1 TVDLNLDA
9 GAPGIQTT
17 LVVSGQGTWSVDP
30 LGNVTFT
37 PLPTFHGDPTPIPY
51 TVSDATGLPSNEA
64 TITID
69 YVPVATSD
77 ISTNNTAGTA
87 VIVPV
92 LGNDTTGDAA
102 VLDTVQIVGTDNPGD
117 PLVVPGEGTWS
128 VDTTTGAITFT
139 PEELSPGVYFTG
151 DPTPIQYTVQDD
163 DGNTSNPA
171 TVTIDYNQSPPV
183 ANADESL
190 HNPAGPVTLLVTG
203 NDTDPNFDLDPSTV
217 DLNPTAAGIQNTL
230 VVAGQGTWSVDA
242 SGHVTFTPESGFT
255 GDPTPI
261 PYTVS
266 DATGLVS
273 NQATITIDYVPVADD
288 DASGG
293 NATGATVTV
302 PVLANDTTGDTV
314 DPTSVQILGA
324 DTGSGGLIKTVT
336 GQGVWTVDPITGAI
350 TFDPE
355 PTFTGNPTPI
365 QYTVEDHEDNV
376 SEPAWVTVTYLT
388 SPPVAVDN
396 SSLGNPAGPVMLNV
410 TDNDYDMDD
419 DLDEGTVQFVGTA
432 NPGESLYVTGEGTWS
447 VTTSGDVT
455 FTPDSGFTGD
465 PTPIEY
471 TVQDLTDLTSNRATI
486 TIDYVPV
493 ADDDSSP
500 NNPTGTP
507 VTIPVLANDTTGDD
521 VNPLTVQIVGT
532 TNPGD
537 PLVVPGEGTWTVDL
551 GSGTITFTP
560 EPGFTDDPTEIF
572 YTVQDHEGNT
582 SAPATVSVDYL
593 QQPPVAVNDA
603 KLAQPAGPVTLSV
616 TDNDSDPN
624 NDLLVGTVDLDPAND
639 GIQTTY
645 VALNEGTWTV
655 DPIGNVTFT
664 PADLGGGVFF
674 NDDPTPIWYTVSD
687 ATGGISN
694 QATITIDYVPVATGD
709 SSTGHTTGAAVLV
722 DVLTND
728 TTGDSVVAT
737 TVQIVNPPAGSTLS
751 GDGKTLTVP
760 GQGQWTVDGT
770 TGAITFTPADLGGG
784 VYFTG
789 DPTPIQYTVQ
799 DDEGNTSN
807 PATVTIDYN
816 QFPPVANNDSSLGNP
831 AGPVTLALPVTDN
844 DTDANLDLVVSTV
857 DLNPN
862 VPGIQTTLSVPGQ
875 GTWSVDPS
883 GYVTFTPQAGFTLDP
898 TPIPYTVSDATGLV
912 SNQATIAIDYV
923 PVASDDSSTG
933 NTTGTPVT
941 ISVLGNDTT
950 GDTVDPTTVQIVGTT
965 NPGDPLVVANE
976 GTWTVNPFTG
986 AITFTPESGFTGDPT
1001 PIQYRVKDAE
1011 GNLSNPATV
1020 TIDYNQLPPLAG
1032 NDVSTGNEPGT
1043 TVTLNALVNDGDPN
1057 GDLDPTTVDLDPSTP
1072 AIDTTLTVTGEGVWT
1087 VDGAGNVSFDPY
1099 DAFTEDPTPISYA
1112 VSDETDLVSNVA
1124 TITVDYAPVASD
1136 DSSSGHTPGDPATVD
1151 VVFNDTTGDTVDPA
1165 TVQIDGTDN
1174 PGEPLVV
1181 PGEGTWSVDPATGAI
1196 TFTPEVGFTGD
1207 PTPIEYTV
1215 ADDEGNRS
1223 DPATVS
1229 IDYTQ
1234 TPPVAVN
1241 DESLGNPA
1249 GPVTIVVVSNDTDVD
1264 GDLDPSTVDLDPT
1277 TDGQQTTL
1285 VVSGEGTWSVTPE
1298 GAVTFTPEPTFND
1311 DPAPITYTV
1320 SDVTGEVSNTA
1331 TITIDYVPVA
1341 SDDASGGNSP
1351 NSTVTVPVLDND
1363 GAGDLVDPTTVQIVG
1378 TPEPGDSLVVPG
1390 EGTWS
1395 VVAGEIAFDPEEDFT
1410 GNPTPIQYTVDDADG
1425 NTSEPANVTV
1435 TYGMWPPV
1443 AVDDESLGHTPG
1455 TTVTL
1460 NIVDGSSSIGS
1471 TADSDTDG
1479 DLDPATVDLDP
1490 STPDRQTT
1498 LVVAGEGTWTVSDLG
1513 VVSFAPESGFTLDP
1527 TPIPYTIRDE
1537 EGLISNRATI
1547 TIDYVPI
1554 SAADTSSGNTT
1565 GTPVTVDVLGNDTTG
1580 DTADPLTVEIVDPPA
1595 GSTLS
1600 LDGKTLTVPGE
1611 GVWTVDP
1618 ATGEITFTPE
1628 AGFTEDPTP
1637 ISYTVEDHEGN
1648 TSDPALVTVSY
1659 DQLPPLAEDDQ
1670 SLGNSAG
1677 TTVTLSAVANDSDPN
1692 DDLDPATV
1700 DLNPSQEGIQNSL
1713 TVTGQGTWTVNS
1725 LGEVTFTPAGGF
1737 NDDPTPIPYT
1747 VSDATGLVSD
1757 PATITVDYVP
1767 VATPDSSTGHDPG
1780 DPVTVD
1786 VLDNDTTGDTVDPTT
1801 VQIVGTDNPGDDLVV
1816 PGEGTWSVDP
1826 LDGSITFTPEAGF
1839 YGDPTPISY
1848 TVEDHEGNP
1857 SAPAL
1862 VTLDYDQAPPV
1873 ADDDE
1878 SLANPAGPVTLS
1890 VTDNDSDPDGDLVV
1904 SSVDLNPATAE
1915 QDLVWVVS
1923 GEGTWTVTPD
1933 GDVTFTPLPTFTLD
1947 PAPITYRVFD
1957 STGLYDDATITI
1969 DYVPETRDDASGGN
1983 TVGNN
1988 VEVNVLAN
1996 DTTGDTPVTATVQI
2010 VGTANP
2016 GESLTVSGEGVWSVN
2031 TLTGA
2036 ITFDPEDTFF
2046 GNPTPIQ
2053 YTVDDADGNT
2063 SEPAWVTVT
2072 YGMSPPVAVDNE
2084 SLGHTPGTAVT
2095 LGVTG
2100 NDSDADGNLDVATV
2114 DLDPSTP
2121 GRQTTLAVAGEGT
2134 WTVDNLGSVTFTPAS
2149 GFNDDPTPIPYTV
2162 QDSTGLTSNRATI
2175 TIDYVP
2181 VATADTSANNPT
2193 GSPVTV
2199 PVLANDTSGDMVDP
2213 TTVQIV
2219 GTANPGD
2226 PVVVPGEGTWTI
2238 HPTTGDITFTPEPD
2252 FTGDPTPI
2260 QYTVE
2265 DAEGNRSNPAPVV
2278 VDYLQQP
2285 PVAEDDSK
2293 LAQPPGAVTLNITG
2307 NDSDPNDDLLI
2318 ASVDLNPAVP
2328 GQQTTLVVVDE
2339 GTWSVD
2345 ALGNV
2350 TFTPAELSPGVF
2362 FTDDPTPIPYT
2373 VSDATGLISN
2383 QATITID
2390 YVPVA
2395 TGDSSTG
2402 NTPGA
2407 PVIVDVL
2414 GNDTT
2419 GDDVDPETVQIEG
2432 TDNPGDPL
2440 VVPDEGTW
2448 TVNETTGEITF
2459 TPEEDFTGDPT
2470 PIQYTV
2476 EDAEGN
2482 RSDPA
2487 TVTVDYDQE
2496 APLAVDNSSLANP
2509 AGTVTLN
2516 VTNNDS
2522 DPDGDLDPATVD
2534 LNPGADGQ
2542 QTTLVVSGEG
2552 TWSVDAAGNVT
2563 FLPEAGFTG
2572 DPTPIP
2578 YTVSDST
2585 GLVSNLATITI
2596 DYVPLAVDDSSTGHP
2611 TGMIVTV
2618 PVLTNDTTG
2627 DEGVPST
2634 VRIVNPP
2641 AGSTLSVDGKTL
2653 TVPGQGVWTVNAT
2666 TGTITFTPATGYT
2679 GDPTPIQ
2686 YTVQDDE
2693 GNTSNPAW
2701 VTIDYNQIP
2710 PVAVNDES
2718 LGNAPG
2724 AVTLNVT
2731 GNDTDAN
2738 GDLSPSTVDLN
2749 PALEGI
2755 QNSLTVTGEGTWT
2768 VNASGDV
2775 TFTPFS
2781 GFTLDPTPI
2790 PYTVRDATGL
2800 VSNQATITLDYVPV
2814 ASDDSSTGNTTGTPV
2829 TISVLGNDTTGDA
2842 VDPTTVQIVGTDNP
2856 GDPLVVAGEG
2866 VWTVDPTSGAITFT
2880 PETGFTGDPTPI
2892 EYTVADD
2899 EGNTSEPA
2907 AVTIDYLQ
2915 IPPVANNDSSLAN
2928 PPGAVTLPNV
2938 TTNDTDAN
2946 GDLLVGTVNLNPA
2959 SVGGTGTDRDGDGDI
2974 DQVAVTGQGTWTVDP
2989 SGNVTFT
2996 PVSGFTLD
3004 PTPITYTVSDA
3015 TGLVSN
3021 PATITVDYRP
3031 VAANDT
3037 LPDVIPTGTPATVN
3051 VLTNDTAGDTPVANT
3066 VQIVGTA
3073 GPGQPLTVAGQGT
3086 WSVNTTTGAIT
3097 FMPQSGYTGDPTPI
3111 QYTVR
3116 DNDGSLS
3123 NPATVTLDY
3132 NQPPDAVNDSAST
3145 YQSQPVTV
3153 PVLNNDTDPE
3163 NDPVS
3168 LVAGSVSDPPNGS
3181 VAIDDN
3187 GTPGDP
3193 TDDQIVYT
3201 PDPGFSGTDTFTYT
3215 ISDGNGGT
3223 DTATVTVTVLPNAP
3237 PVIDLDANNSSGAT
3251 GANYVTSF
3259 AGTGIPIADL
3269 DTTITDVDSAQM
3281 SQAVITLTNPQV
3293 GDSLSIPGTLP
3304 AGITATISPSGNQV
3318 ILSGPASIEDYQVAI
3333 ELIVYD
3339 NSLAQPSLVNRNV
3352 TVQVADHLGALS
3364 NVAAT
3369 TIALQTAS
3377 LSGTV
3382 FNDTGSPPNGSL
3394 DTGEVRTAGVT
3405 VYLDLNGNGA
3415 LDAGE
3420 PTRVTNSLGQ
3430 YTFTGLIPDTYVV
3443 RELWPNN
3450 TVQTTTPNNGGLTKI
3465 LEVGENATELNFGN
3479 QAVSPQVIDDRAPGF
3494 TVVSG
3499 QWQEL
3504 YCSLFVNSWIH
3515 YTCTSGG
3522 DSQVQWEFTNLTPG
3536 ATYRVSTTW
3545 YATNSFTSEAPFTVS
3560 GGAAPVTLDIN
3571 QKVPPSAYADS
3582 FRADGIWWKDIV
3594 SAYTID
3600 EEGTLTVSLS
3610 NDVISGCVQADA
3622 VRIIEVTTPEITV
3635 LDGGTGMVDGSTT
3648 PLDLG
3653 GSSVG
3658 VTWTRTF
3665 TIRNDGGEPLQLGEL
3680 SVPFGFSVPTGLGST
3695 TLAPGAQT
3703 TFDLQFDALQNG
3715 VTYTGDIVIG
3725 NNDNNEAPF
3734 NFPITARVGAG
3745 LTPTAQSG
3753 SPAPAPTPPPSGFV
3767 SPIEMTDLTTST
3779 PLENVFSTVDYG
3791 SASSPANVAHQ
3802 YRIDNPDTSA
3812 ITVGSI
3818 VAPSG
3823 FTVSG
3828 LTLPATIAADGSA
3841 TFSVTLDSDTVGSY
3855 GGEVLVSAEGGAPLF
3870 TFTVSGE
3877 VTAGGLPPLT
3887 APLYID
3893 NGAVGYTD
3901 TVGFYNRSLAGYLG
3915 DYDLASGDASGD
3927 YAQWEFTN
3935 LPGGTF
3941 SVATSYWARYNWT
3954 TAARY
3959 TVTIAGT
3966 SYGPY
3971 EINQRVAPSDIYD
3984 QGIGWARLGT
3994 VFTVPND
4001 ATVTVRLT
4009 DEAGG
4014 YKVVAD
4020 AVRLEQ
4026 LSPLLADAPNSDVA
4040 APTVSVLDAVPTSL
4054 VRQAAALWSAAD
4066 PQAAGRLANVEVIVA
4081 DLPGETLGLASA
4093 WTQTIWLDA
4102 DAAGQGWY
4110 LAKDEGRR
4118 AKDEISSDSFDVVN
4132 SSFAPVSSS
4141 FVLRSSSFN
4150 SFDLLTVIAHELG
4163 HVLGLD
4169 HAADEDG
4176 LMAETL
4182 PAGVRRLPLPQVDSR
4197 GGLFLPGFLSSR
4209 SASDTGDDLVRALA
4223 LGDWASLSD
4232 QDAAEPLRALT
4243 RGVASGVRAGEAAE
4257 DAADAAL
4264 LAWADD
4270 DDGQDDASVL
4280 DGLRRDNEDGHS
4292 GRVDSVFE
4300 ASDDWALLPGWQTED
4315 RPRDAAKR

>member
-1 TVDLNLDA
+1 
-9 GAPGIQTT
+9 
-17 LVVSGQGTWSVDP
+17 
-30 LGNVTFT
+30 
-37 PLPTFHGDPTPIPY
+37 
-51 TVSDATGLPSNEA
+51 
-64 TITID
+64 
-69 YVPVATSD
+69 
-77 ISTNNTAGTA
+77 
-87 VIVPV
+87 
-92 LGNDTTGDAA
+92 
-102 VLDTVQIVGTDNPGD
+102 
-117 PLVVPGEGTWS
+117 
-128 VDTTTGAITFT
+128 
-139 PEELSPGVYFTG
+139 
-151 DPTPIQYTVQDD
+151 
-163 DGNTSNPA
+163 
-171 TVTIDYNQSPPV
+171 
-183 ANADESL
+183 
-190 HNPAGPVTLLVTG
+190 
-203 NDTDPNFDLDPSTV
+203 
-217 DLNPTAAGIQNTL
+217 
-230 VVAGQGTWSVDA
+230 
-242 SGHVTFTPESGFT
+242 
-255 GDPTPI
+255 
-261 PYTVS
+261 
-266 DATGLVS
+266 
-273 NQATITIDYVPVADD
+273 
-288 DASGG
+288 
-293 NATGATVTV
+293 
-302 PVLANDTTGDTV
+302 
-314 DPTSVQILGA
+314 
-324 DTGSGGLIKTVT
+324 
-336 GQGVWTVDPITGAI
+336 
-350 TFDPE
+350 
-355 PTFTGNPTPI
+355 
-365 QYTVEDHEDNV
+365 
-376 SEPAWVTVTYLT
+376 
-388 SPPVAVDN
+388 
-396 SSLGNPAGPVMLNV
+396 
-410 TDNDYDMDD
+410 
-419 DLDEGTVQFVGTA
+419 
-432 NPGESLYVTGEGTWS
+432 
-447 VTTSGDVT
+447 
-455 FTPDSGFTGD
+455 
-465 PTPIEY
+465 
-471 TVQDLTDLTSNRATI
+471 
-486 TIDYVPV
+486 
-493 ADDDSSP
+493 
-500 NNPTGTP
+500 
-507 VTIPVLANDTTGDD
+507 
-521 VNPLTVQIVGT
+521 
-532 TNPGD
+532 
-537 PLVVPGEGTWTVDL
+537 
-551 GSGTITFTP
+551 
-560 EPGFTDDPTEIF
+560 
-572 YTVQDHEGNT
+572 
-582 SAPATVSVDYL
+582 
-593 QQPPVAVNDA
+593 
-603 KLAQPAGPVTLSV
+603 
-616 TDNDSDPN
+616 
-624 NDLLVGTVDLDPAND
+624 
-639 GIQTTY
+639 
-645 VALNEGTWTV
+645 
-655 DPIGNVTFT
+655 
-664 PADLGGGVFF
+664 
-674 NDDPTPIWYTVSD
+674 
-687 ATGGISN
+687 
-694 QATITIDYVPVATGD
+694 
-709 SSTGHTTGAAVLV
+709 
-722 DVLTND
+722 
-728 TTGDSVVAT
+728 
-737 TVQIVNPPAGSTLS
+737 
-751 GDGKTLTVP
+751 
-760 GQGQWTVDGT
+760 
-770 TGAITFTPADLGGG
+770 
-784 VYFTG
+784 
-789 DPTPIQYTVQ
+789 VQ

-3318 ILSGPASIEDYQVAI
+3318 ILSGPASVMRSIRLY
-3333 ELIVYD
+3333 
-3339 NSLAQPSLVNRNV
+3339 S
-3352 TVQVADHLGALS
+3352 
-3364 NVAAT
+3364 
-3369 TIALQTAS
+3369 
-3377 LSGTV
+3377 
-3382 FNDTGSPPNGSL
+3382 
-3394 DTGEVRTAGVT
+3394 AG
-3405 VYLDLNGNGA
+3405 
-3415 LDAGE
+3415 
-3420 PTRVTNSLGQ
+3420 
-3430 YTFTGLIPDTYVV
+3430 
-3443 RELWPNN
+3443 
-3450 TVQTTTPNNGGLTKI
+3450 
-3465 LEVGENATELNFGN
+3465 
-3479 QAVSPQVIDDRAPGF
+3479 
-3494 TVVSG
+3494 
-3499 QWQEL
+3499 
-3504 YCSLFVNSWIH
+3504 
-3515 YTCTSGG
+3515 
-3522 DSQVQWEFTNLTPG
+3522 
-3536 ATYRVSTTW
+3536 
-3545 YATNSFTSEAPFTVS
+3545 
-3560 GGAAPVTLDIN
+3560 
-3571 QKVPPSAYADS
+3571 
-3582 FRADGIWWKDIV
+3582 
-3594 SAYTID
+3594 
-3600 EEGTLTVSLS
+3600 
-3610 NDVISGCVQADA
+3610 
-3622 VRIIEVTTPEITV
+3622 
-3635 LDGGTGMVDGSTT
+3635 
-3648 PLDLG
+3648 
-3653 GSSVG
+3653 
-3658 VTWTRTF
+3658 
-3665 TIRNDGGEPLQLGEL
+3665 
-3680 SVPFGFSVPTGLGST
+3680 
-3695 TLAPGAQT
+3695 
-3703 TFDLQFDALQNG
+3703 
-3715 VTYTGDIVIG
+3715 
-3725 NNDNNEAPF
+3725 
-3734 NFPITARVGAG
+3734 
-3745 LTPTAQSG
+3745 
-3753 SPAPAPTPPPSGFV
+3753 
-3767 SPIEMTDLTTST
+3767 
-3779 PLENVFSTVDYG
+3779 
-3791 SASSPANVAHQ
+3791 
-3802 YRIDNPDTSA
+3802 
-3812 ITVGSI
+3812 
-3818 VAPSG
+3818 
-3823 FTVSG
+3823 
-3828 LTLPATIAADGSA
+3828 
-3841 TFSVTLDSDTVGSY
+3841 
-3855 GGEVLVSAEGGAPLF
+3855 
-3870 TFTVSGE
+3870 
-3877 VTAGGLPPLT
+3877 
-3887 APLYID
+3887 
-3893 NGAVGYTD
+3893 
-3901 TVGFYNRSLAGYLG
+3901 
-3915 DYDLASGDASGD
+3915 
-3927 YAQWEFTN
+3927 
-3935 LPGGTF
+3935 
-3941 SVATSYWARYNWT
+3941 
-3954 TAARY
+3954 
-3959 TVTIAGT
+3959 
-3966 SYGPY
+3966 
-3971 EINQRVAPSDIYD
+3971 
-3984 QGIGWARLGT
+3984 
-3994 VFTVPND
+3994 
-4001 ATVTVRLT
+4001 
-4009 DEAGG
+4009 
-4014 YKVVAD
+4014 
-4020 AVRLEQ
+4020 
-4026 LSPLLADAPNSDVA
+4026 
-4040 APTVSVLDAVPTSL
+4040 
-4054 VRQAAALWSAAD
+4054 
-4066 PQAAGRLANVEVIVA
+4066 
-4081 DLPGETLGLASA
+4081 
-4093 WTQTIWLDA
+4093 
-4102 DAAGQGWY
+4102 
-4110 LAKDEGRR
+4110 
-4118 AKDEISSDSFDVVN
+4118 
-4132 SSFAPVSSS
+4132 
-4141 FVLRSSSFN
+4141 
-4150 SFDLLTVIAHELG
+4150 
-4163 HVLGLD
+4163 
-4169 HAADEDG
+4169 
-4176 LMAETL
+4176 
-4182 PAGVRRLPLPQVDSR
+4182 
-4197 GGLFLPGFLSSR
+4197 
-4209 SASDTGDDLVRALA
+4209 
-4223 LGDWASLSD
+4223 
-4232 QDAAEPLRALT
+4232 
-4243 RGVASGVRAGEAAE
+4243 
-4257 DAADAAL
+4257 
-4264 LAWADD
+4264 
-4270 DDGQDDASVL
+4270 
-4280 DGLRRDNEDGHS
+4280 
-4292 GRVDSVFE
+4292 
-4300 ASDDWALLPGWQTED
+4300 
-4315 RPRDAAKR
+4315 